1 MIEPST
7 NQTPNQVYD
16 TWIAELTASKQKLTD
31 ELYSVTAEINAAEQE
46 KQNANKHKIPESL
59 VEAISEQVQAS
70 VQAFLDD
77 FNTIGTYD
85 IELSIGYDNK
95 IEVEHIDISSI
106 HIPVD
111 DFISQAFE
119 DECVITASTDVDD
132 LKS

>member
-1 MIEPST
+1 MIKPST

-31 ELYSVTAEINAAEQE
+31 ELCSVTAEINAAEQE

-119 DECVITASTDVDD
+119 DECVITNSTDVDD